1 MEKEKWACSE
11 CMFFSSAKKVPGQ
24 SWTVGFCVRSAPVAS
39 ESKRGQWPSV
49 LSRECCGDFKR
60 NGSNIKTPTPN
71 WPAGCEHMR
80 FHEFQNAMGESA
92 LECPEVKAA
101 LRALIEEVKKMRTSI
116 GGV

>member
-1 MEKEKWACSE
+1 MHVFFVCEEGSRPVLDRGILREIRASSE
-11 CMFFSSAKKVPGQ
+11 RVKAG
-24 SWTVGFCVRSAPVAS
+24 PVAERPVS
-39 ESKRGQWPSV
+39 
-49 LSRECCGDFKR
+49 ECCGDFKR
-60 NGSNIKTPTPN
+60 NGSNIKIPTPN